1 MQPQKKFN
9 ERTDLIGL
17 QSDCNPIIKIYA
29 PKMLVNVV
37 AISTCILS
45 NIYSI
50 VSVTV
55 FFLMFL
61 LVKRRRKPFSLPE
74 LPDLVEYQEEVF
86 EEEEEEDVQKEV
98 FHEYEPEPYSD
109 PAAKKK
115 MTKIVAEIDSR
126 WNKMEPI
133 LDDGRMKIWHV
144 HNGGSIHRYES
155 DIFKC
160 CMLLKTT
167 VLISRGVMHIHPTPV
182 SNIRSICQLNQKHA
196 SRLQKK

>member
-1 MQPQKKFN
+1 
-9 ERTDLIGL
+9 
-17 QSDCNPIIKIYA
+17 
-29 PKMLVNVV
+29 
-37 AISTCILS
+37 
-45 NIYSI
+45 
-50 VSVTV
+50 
-55 FFLMFL
+55 

-144 HNGGSIHRYES
+144 HNGGSIHRYASISVDLHAVENNCS
-155 DIFKC
+155 NFPWGYAYSSNTSFKYQVDMPIKPEAC
-160 CMLLKTT
+160 VALAKEVRPMLWMYY
-167 VLISRGVMHIHPTPV
+167 SFF
-182 SNIRSICQLNQKHA
+182 
-196 SRLQKK
+196 

>member
-1 MQPQKKFN
+1 
-9 ERTDLIGL
+9 
-17 QSDCNPIIKIYA
+17 
-29 PKMLVNVV
+29 MLVNVV